1 MPPIQPTRKE
11 HIMTGNPKE
20 EELRRLDRRIGEA
33 EQERSQASAQYFKA
47 DKRLT
52 ELLAEQAE
60 VIAS

>member
-1 MPPIQPTRKE
+1 
-11 HIMTGNPKE
+11 MTGNPKE